1 MQLITEFSTVK
12 ITEVMVS
19 KKIKFLSHQ
28 NMMDLEGNVSVI
40 ALFALCFVLTYA
52 EVEQSGGNRV
62 CVRVVARLPQNQC
75 LKKIFTHLGRGW
87 GPAAGDPLVKF
98 F

>member
-40 ALFALCFVLTYA
+40 ALFAKCFVLTYA
-52 EVEQSGGNRV
+52 ELEQYDS
-62 CVRVVARLPQNQC
+62 LPSFNLQ
-75 LKKIFTHLGRGW
+75 KSKIC
-87 GPAAGDPLVKF
+87 
-98 F
+98 

>member
-1 MQLITEFSTVK
+1 MQFITEFSTGK

-40 ALFALCFVLTYA
+40 ALFAIGFVCPNTELEHYA
-52 EVEQSGGNRV
+52 HEMNQTSHYDF
-62 CVRVVARLPQNQC
+62 CVV
-75 LKKIFTHLGRGW
+75 HMLG
-87 GPAAGDPLVKF
+87 
-98 F
+98 

>member
-28 NMMDLEGNVSVI
+28 NMMDLEGNMSVI
-40 ALFALCFVLTYA
+40 ALFAIGFVLTYA
-52 EVEQSGGNRV
+52 E
-62 CVRVVARLPQNQC
+62 
-75 LKKIFTHLGRGW
+75 LKQYDLKALDDCMHRFVIITSNIQFG
-87 GPAAGDPLVKF
+87 K
-98 F
+98 

>member
-40 ALFALCFVLTYA
+40 ALFAIGFVCPNA
-52 EVEQSGGNRV
+52 ELEQYGAKPGM
-62 CVRVVARLPQNQC
+62 
-75 LKKIFTHLGRGW
+75 GW
-87 GPAAGDPLVKF
+87 GYVIYCQ
-98 F
+98 

>member
-40 ALFALCFVLTYA
+40 ALFAKCFVSTDA
-52 EVEQSGGNRV
+52 ELEQYEHS
-62 CVRVVARLPQNQC
+62 
-75 LKKIFTHLGRGW
+75 
-87 GPAAGDPLVKF
+87 
-98 F
+98 

>member
-28 NMMDLEGNVSVI
+28 NMMDLEGNASVI
-40 ALFALCFVLTYA
+40 ALFAKCFVLTYA
-52 EVEQSGGNRV
+52 EVEHSVYAVQCAQKWRQSAG
-62 CVRVVARLPQNQC
+62 VAILEFLVAP
-75 LKKIFTHLGRGW
+75 KIFW
-87 GPAAGDPLVKF
+87 GG
-98 F
+98 

>member
-1 MQLITEFSTVK
+1 MQFITEFSTGK

-40 ALFALCFVLTYA
+40 ALFAIGFVCPNAELEQYDSDSNLLLRRILT
-52 EVEQSGGNRV
+52 GLFKCIG
-62 CVRVVARLPQNQC
+62 
-75 LKKIFTHLGRGW
+75 
-87 GPAAGDPLVKF
+87 
-98 F
+98 

>member
-40 ALFALCFVLTYA
+40 ALFEKCFVLTDA
-52 EVEQSGGNRV
+52 ELEHSG
-62 CVRVVARLPQNQC
+62 
-75 LKKIFTHLGRGW
+75 
-87 GPAAGDPLVKF
+87 
-98 F
+98 

>member
-40 ALFALCFVLTYA
+40 ALFAKCFVLTYA
-52 EVEQSGGNRV
+52 EVEQSAWQVFFCLYFFLIFCPAVESKLTFEKVRALFFENEFSLGG
-62 CVRVVARLPQNQC
+62 
-75 LKKIFTHLGRGW
+75 
-87 GPAAGDPLVKF
+87 
-98 F
+98 

>member
-1 MQLITEFSTVK
+1 MQFITEFSTGK

-40 ALFALCFVLTYA
+40 ALFDRCFVPANAELEQYA
-52 EVEQSGGNRV
+52 SRNFHG
-62 CVRVVARLPQNQC
+62 
-75 LKKIFTHLGRGW
+75 
-87 GPAAGDPLVKF
+87 
-98 F
+98 

>member
-40 ALFALCFVLTYA
+40 ALFAKCFVLTYA
-52 EVEQSGGNRV
+52 ELEQYV
-62 CVRVVARLPQNQC
+62 
-75 LKKIFTHLGRGW
+75 LKVDK
-87 GPAAGDPLVKF
+87 KQSE
-98 F
+98 

>member
-28 NMMDLEGNVSVI
+28 KMMDLEGNVSVI
-40 ALFALCFVLTYA
+40 ALFAICFVPPNA
-52 EVEQSGGNRV
+52 ELEHYDYIHLISK
-62 CVRVVARLPQNQC
+62 LPRC
-75 LKKIFTHLGRGW
+75 
-87 GPAAGDPLVKF
+87 
-98 F
+98 